1 MSSVNLHE
9 FNLISKRHNYFM
21 TNNRK
26 NGFPSLNENSILL
39 RKILSNKDM
48 NSTGKNLRYIEA
60 NPRRVV
66 RFTKPVNVSYL
77 ENSQSPIIVRK
88 NKYHP
93 AIHKTLTN
101 NFHNNLYNSEIKN
114 YISPYRVNPQIRL
127 DQNLIDSNLIKI
139 PIKIYN
145 RNSNSSDLF
154 NMNSRFLSNTSNYID
169 SENEMRPFNFK
180 GRRMFPSN
188 SFYNLKSSDTINS
201 PSKDYTNNINK
212 ETELFRNTEELKKK
226 RDEIIQRK
234 MKRESSAIKREIMK
248 REKEKD
254 IKNQKLTLPFSRN
267 TASYKADLTEDKDD
281 SHLINKIKVIPLSK
295 KGINDNIR
303 KLNIRYNLKE
313 GNINNNSSMTNSKIK
328 SKKNRLYNYK
338 INSIN
343 IPKKNNININAFDN
357 VSNIIKNNN
366 NNNNN
371 NYNNN
376 NSLYHKKNK
385 LYVGN
390 NNNSLPKSLNYYS
403 INNKIKE
410 NLDYIRKTNN
420 TGIKCD
426 TNTSE
431 QLSNNSK
438 NVSTDKHN
446 NPYKF
451 ITSKKKFVEDFS
463 SNNLELSSKD
473 KKVTIRV
480 CTLPNKNEFFLGKTN
495 TKDKL
500 KMQRIISL
508 DFIDKNYK
516 KANNKKKNI
525 RYFKNNNTSK
535 KTKEVNPLT
544 SIKEEEE
551 KSKLERKKRFIKHQ
565 EKKMEAKEKPFYQK
579 NARMKYLKRSENN
592 K

>member
-1 MSSVNLHE
+1 
-9 FNLISKRHNYFM
+9 M

-48 NSTGKNLRYIEA
+48 NSTGKNLRYTET

-66 RFTKPVNVSYL
+66 RFTKPINVSYL
-77 ENSQSPIIVRK
+77 ENAQSPIIVRK
-88 NKYHP
+88 NKYNP
-93 AIHKTLTN
+93 AIQKTLTN
-101 NFHNNLYNSEIKN
+101 NFQNNLYNSEIKN

-188 SFYNLKSSDTINS
+188 SFYNLKSNDTINS

-212 ETELFRNTEELKKK
+212 ETELFRSTAELKKK

-248 REKEKD
+248 REKEKE
-254 IKNQKLTLPFSRN
+254 IKNQKLDLPFSRN
-267 TASYKADLTEDKDD
+267 TASYKADMTEDKED
-281 SHLINKIKVIPLSK
+281 SHIINKIRVIPLSK
-295 KGINDNIR
+295 KGINDNIK
-303 KLNIRYNLKE
+303 KLNIRFNLNE

-357 VSNIIKNNN
+357 VSNLIKNNN
-366 NNNNN
+366 NNNS
-371 NYNNN
+371 NNN

-385 LYVGN
+385 IYVGI
-390 NNNSLPKSLNYYS
+390 NNSLPKSLNYYS

-410 NLDYIRKTNN
+410 NLDYIRKSNNNGMKGDMSTN
-420 TGIKCD
+420 
-426 TNTSE
+426 E
-431 QLSNNSK
+431 QILNNSK

-480 CTLPNKNEFFLGKTN
+480 STLPNKNEFFLGKTN

-508 DFIDKNYK
+508 DFIDNNYK

-535 KTKEVNPLT
+535 KAKEVNPLT

-579 NARMKYLKRSENN
+579 SARMKYLKRSETN

>member
-48 NSTGKNLRYIEA
+48 NSTGKNLRYTEA
-60 NPRRVV
+60 NPRRIV
-66 RFTKPVNVSYL
+66 RFTKPENVSYL
-77 ENSQSPIIVRK
+77 DNSQSPIIVRK
-88 NKYHP
+88 NKYNP
-93 AIHKTLTN
+93 AIQKTLTSN
-101 NFHNNLYNSEIKN
+101 YHNNLYNSEIKN

-127 DQNLIDSNLIKI
+127 DQNLIDSHLIKI

-154 NMNSRFLSNTSNYID
+154 NSRFFSNTSNYND
-169 SENEMRPFNFK
+169 SESEMRPFNFK
-180 GRRMFPSN
+180 GRKMFPSN

-212 ETELFRNTEELKKK
+212 ETELFRSTEELRKK

-234 MKRESSAIKREIMK
+234 MKRESSAIKREIMR
-248 REKEKD
+248 REKQKE
-254 IKNQKLTLPFSRN
+254 IKNQKLDLPFSRN
-267 TASYKADLTEDKDD
+267 TASYKTDLTEDKDD
-281 SHLINKIKVIPLSK
+281 SHIINKIKVIPLSK
-295 KGINDNIR
+295 KGINDNIK
-303 KLNIRYNLKE
+303 KLNIRYNINK
-313 GNINNNSSMTNSKIK
+313 GNINNNNSSMTSSKIK
-328 SKKNRLYNYK
+328 TKKNRLYNYK

-343 IPKKNNININAFDN
+343 IPKKNNININNFDN
-357 VSNIIKNNN
+357 VCNLIKNNN
-366 NNNNN
+366 NCNNN
-371 NYNNN
+371 NNN

-385 LYVGN
+385 IYVGNN

-410 NLDYIRKTNN
+410 NLDYIRKSNN
-420 TGIKCD
+420 TGMKCD
-426 TNTSE
+426 MNTSE
-431 QLSNNSK
+431 QLLNNSK

-451 ITSKKKFVEDFS
+451 ITSKKKFIEDFS

-480 CTLPNKNEFFLGKTN
+480 TTLPNKNEFFLGKTN

-508 DFIDKNYK
+508 VFIDNIK
-516 KANNKKKNI
+516 KKGNNKRKNI
-525 RYFKNNNTSK
+525 RYFKNNNISQ

-551 KSKLERKKRFIKHQ
+551 KSKLERKKRFIKYQ